1 MAAFRQNYEA
11 NRARYED
18 VGRRTNTPPELVA
31 ALHWRESTGDFG
43 TYLHQGDPLGRP
55 PRNVPRDIPTFHDWE
70 SAAVHAMQRF
80 DGTRQTLGVD
90 GTTTDLARLSA
101 FAEMY
106 NGLGYRARGAPS
118 PYVYAGTDRYD
129 RGKFV
134 ADHRYDP
141 QHVDRQLG
149 VAAMIDALR
158 GQ

>member
-1 MAAFRQNYEA
+1 
-11 NRARYED
+11 
-18 VGRRTNTPPELVA
+18 
-31 ALHWRESTGDFG
+31 
-43 TYLHQGDPLGRP
+43 
-55 PRNVPRDIPTFHDWE
+55 
-70 SAAVHAMQRF
+70 
-80 DGTRQTLGVD
+80 
-90 GTTTDLARLSA
+90 
-101 FAEMY
+101 MY